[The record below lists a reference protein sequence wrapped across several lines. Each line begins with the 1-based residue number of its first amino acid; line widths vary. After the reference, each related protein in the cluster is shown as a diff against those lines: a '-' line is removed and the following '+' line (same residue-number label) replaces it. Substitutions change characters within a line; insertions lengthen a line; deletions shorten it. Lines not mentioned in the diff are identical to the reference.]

1 MLCLLMIGTYKIR
14 LYTDVKSSIG
24 DENVLVTAVIQSLP
38 SLRVIEAVLSV
49 MESILIV

>member
-24 DENVLVTAVIQSLP
+24 DENVLVTVIQSLS
-38 SLRVIEAVLSV
+38 SLRVIDAVLSV
-49 MESILIV
+49 MEFILIV